1 MSERADVIIVG
12 AGISGLSAALAV
24 HRAGRN
30 VIVLERSDV
39 AGGVIQ
45 SSVHHG
51 VLSESGPNSFHSNAT
66 LDALIHSLG
75 LDGEKI
81 FAQPA
86 ARKRFVLRSGNLCE
100 VPSSPRSLFSS
111 KLLTLKG
118 KARALSELLA
128 SRRADNADESL
139 ADLVTRRFGREV
151 LDYLVDPLISGIYAG
166 NPARLSSSHVLPIL
180 AKMEREHKS
189 VLRGM
194 IAKRGDQSDGQRGVI
209 TTFRSGMQ
217 MLPAAMASELHSSVR
232 YGSVVTRIVQRDNEW
247 FVSGVGPTGS
257 FAIAAKQ
264 VVVALPAH
272 ALAHVEF
279 DSSVVQALRP
289 VREVR
294 YASVASVALS
304 FQRSKVA
311 HALDGFGVLIP
322 RVEQRSLLGVL
333 FNSSTFCC
341 RVEEGI
347 VLVTA
352 FLGEAV
358 VEGRTSVAEIT
369 DVAIRETS
377 KLLGIRGAPLSAHCT
392 VWPAG
397 IPQYDLGYDAVLRAA
412 ERASRDFPGLRLVG
426 SYLNG
431 VSVGDCIAN
440 GTAAGNAALGE
451 L

>member
-1 MSERADVIIVG
+1 MSEYADVVVIG

-39 AGGVIQ
+39 AGGVIR

-51 VLSESGPNSFHSNAT
+51 VLSESGPNSFHSSAT
-66 LDALIHSLG
+66 IDALIHSLG

-81 FAQPA
+81 FAQPT
-86 ARKRFVLRSGNLCE
+86 ARKRFVLRSGNLCV
-100 VPSSPRSLFSS
+100 VPSSLRSLLSTR
-111 KLLTLKG
+111 LLTLEG
-118 KARALSELLA
+118 KARALSELLV
-128 SRRADNADESL
+128 SRCENNSEESL
-139 ADLVTRRFGREV
+139 ANLVERRFGREV

-166 NPARLSSSHVLPIL
+166 DPARLSSLHVLPML

-194 IAKRGDQSDGQRGVI
+194 IAKRGDQSDGQRGAI

-217 MLPAAMASELHSSVR
+217 MLPAAMASELHSSLR
-232 YGSVVTRIVQRDNEW
+232 YGSIVARIVQRDNEW

-264 VVVALPAH
+264 VVVAIPAH

-289 VREVR
+289 VCDVR

-304 FQRSKVA
+304 FHRSQVD

-341 RVEEGI
+341 RVEEGV
-347 VLVTA
+347 VLATA
-352 FLGEAV
+352 FLGEAAV
-358 VEGRTSVAEIT
+358 RERTSVAALT
-369 DVAIRETS
+369 DVAILETS
-377 KLLGIRGAPLSAHCT
+377 SLLGIRGAPLSAHCT

-397 IPQYDLGYDAVLRAA
+397 IPQYELGYDVVLRAA

-440 GTAAGNAALGE
+440 GTAAGNAALRE